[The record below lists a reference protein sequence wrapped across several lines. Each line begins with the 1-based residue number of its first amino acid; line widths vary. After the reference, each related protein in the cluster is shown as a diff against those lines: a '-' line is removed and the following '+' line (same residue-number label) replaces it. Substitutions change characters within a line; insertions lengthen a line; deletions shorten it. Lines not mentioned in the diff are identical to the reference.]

1 MRPAGERSGSRNGGR
16 RAEPRRANPQRFTGV
31 PPRQGQQ
38 KGGDR
43 TGEEVAETGSW
54 RGDAGAN
61 RDLGSRPRAEIQLAQ
76 RQAVE
81 AGRSVPFSRW
91 IGGPI
96 TEEG

>member
-1 MRPAGERSGSRNGGR
+1 M
-16 RAEPRRANPQRFTGV
+16 
-31 PPRQGQQ
+31 
-38 KGGDR
+38 
-43 TGEEVAETGSW
+43 GEEAVETGSR